1 MTKNYKDIHHLFT
14 NDLVKRW
21 QEKSFSFE
29 QTANWIN
36 IYSPHDQAWAI
47 NNPTYHAWLRDVK
60 KKQPLWILN
69 YGDKEILLKEYN
81 LYQFKK
87 LSNLNTPSQQP
98 TFLTINKL
106 LIMVGLSL
114 LTIYLLTKTYD

>member
-47 NNPTYHAWLRDVK
+47 NNPNYHVWLRDIK

-81 LYQFKK
+81 LYQFNK
-87 LSNLNTPSQQP
+87 LRNLNTPSQQP